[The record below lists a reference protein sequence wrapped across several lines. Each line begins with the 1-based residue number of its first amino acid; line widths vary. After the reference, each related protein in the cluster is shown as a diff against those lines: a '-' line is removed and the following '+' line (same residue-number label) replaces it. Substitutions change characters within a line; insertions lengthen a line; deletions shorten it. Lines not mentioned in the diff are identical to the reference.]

1 MELIAQGGLVMWPLL
16 AISVT
21 ALALIAERFLLLLS
35 CPFPGRAFEGLL
47 RDAVRQ
53 GNLRSLAAYMSGVP
67 LLKDFSAVLA
77 DEAYPHRESALR
89 MEGEQVLRRLEARL
103 PFLGL
108 LARLAPLLGLLG
120 TVVGMI
126 LTFSRIASAKS
137 GVDMAMLAD
146 GIWQALLTT
155 AAGLV
160 IAIPILLCLGLI
172 RGRVR
177 RIGEALADAGNAA
190 LMLAEKESSRGEDAH
205 A

>member
-1 MELIAQGGLVMWPLL
+1 MELMAQGGLIMWPLL
-16 AISVT
+16 AISIV
-21 ALALIAERFLLLLS
+21 ALALIVERFLLLFS
-35 CPFPGRAFEGLL
+35 CPFPGRAFDSLL
-47 RDAVRQ
+47 RDAVRE
-53 GNLRSLAAYMSGVP
+53 GDLRPLAKTMSAVP
-67 LLKDFSAVLA
+67 LLKPFAAVLA
-77 DEAYPHRESALR
+77 DGAHPHREAALK

-126 LTFSRIASAKS
+126 ATFSRIASAKS
-137 GVDMAMLAD
+137 GVDMSMLAD

-155 AAGLV
+155 ATGLV

-177 RIGEALADAGNAA
+177 RIGAALADAGNAA
-190 LMLAEKESSRGEDAH
+190 LMLAEGKKGEGSDA
-205 A
+205 